1 MNIFFEPP
9 QMKTENCNSSDGK
22 GNSPD
27 SKNGGIYIHIPFCVR
42 KCDYCDFY
50 SVTDLSLIPDFV
62 SALIREMQIR
72 SSHVHFPCDT
82 IYLGGGT
89 PSVPKPEYIRMILN
103 TAFHCFDLNPHAEI
117 TLEANPGTLS
127 PEMLREFRNMGIN
140 RINIGVQSFSD
151 ENLGFLGRIHTSRE
165 AALALEWAEKAGFDN
180 IGLDLI
186 YALPGQ
192 SEKDWCSDMEQALEF
207 SPAHLSCYMLS
218 YESET
223 PLTKK
228 MEKGIFSPLEDE
240 SSGNLFEFT
249 AEFLESREYSHY
261 EISNFARSP
270 DLQSRHNRKYWSFAP
285 YIGLG
290 PAAHSFFP
298 PQRCWN
304 CRSVTEYIHL
314 LKQNVL
320 PEAGKEFLTS
330 EQEIMEAVY
339 LGLRKKEGIVIR
351 EFEKRFAVC
360 FDDLF
365 GKLREEFKEKGFLEA
380 DTDRCALSLQGM
392 RFIDSITSLFADQ
405 IPEIK
410 P

>member
-1 MNIFFEPP
+1 
-9 QMKTENCNSSDGK
+9 MKSQYSDLSEDK
-22 GNSPD
+22 NFSD
-27 SKNGGIYIHIPFCVR
+27 SRTGGIYIHIPFCIR

-62 SALIREMQIR
+62 SALIREMEIR

-89 PSVPKPEYIRMILN
+89 PSVLKPEQIRRILDN
-103 TAFHCFDLNPHAEI
+103 AFAFFDLHTHAEI

-127 PEMLREFRNMGIN
+127 PENLREFRHMGIN

-151 ENLGFLGRIHTSRE
+151 DNLGFLGRIHTAQE
-165 AALALEWAEKAGFDN
+165 ASIALESAEKAGFDN

-192 SEKDWCSDMEQALEF
+192 SEKDWHSDMKQALAF
-207 SPAHLSCYMLS
+207 SPAHLSCYMLT
-218 YESET
+218 YESGT
-223 PLTKK
+223 RLTQR
-228 MEKGIFSPLEDE
+228 MEKGIFSPLEEE

-249 AEFLESREYSHY
+249 VKFLESRGYDQY

-304 CRSVTEYIHL
+304 CGSVTEYIHL
-314 LKQNVL
+314 LKQNAV

-330 EQEIMEAVY
+330 EQEMMEAVY
-339 LGLRKKEGIVIR
+339 VGLRKKEGILIS

-365 GKLREEFKEKGFLEA
+365 GTLRKGLKEKGFLDA

-392 RFIDSITSLFADQ
+392 RFLDSITSLFADQ
-405 IPEIK
+405 IPEIY
-410 P
+410 